1 MPIKMTKELPT
12 EEGWYYWAENPDKVP
27 DILEV
32 EYQSSSVGFNYEF
45 FAHDPKRLC
54 ALVGDNDR
62 SVEYLGG
69 YWAKVDK
76 DQFEFGD

>member
-12 EEGWYYWAENPDKVP
+12 EEGYYYWAENPDEVP

-32 EYQSSSVGFNYEF
+32 EYQSSSSRCMYEF
-45 FAHDPKRLC
+45 ITHEPKELC
-54 ALVGDNDR
+54 AILGEVCR
-62 SVEYLGG
+62 AVEYLGG

-76 DQFEFGD
+76 DQFEFED